1 LSYED
6 RTLICADCQTT
17 FVFSAAEQEFYAKKG
32 FTNDPKRCPE
42 CRAAK
47 KQRVGAGREPGAQR
61 QAYPAVCA
69 ACGKETQVPLSPA
82 TAARFIAA
90 IVIAKL
96 SPIAKP
102 YVRLRPEEAGVKL
115 LPLLL
120 LAIIKLRKRLS
131 PD

>member
-1 LSYED
+1 MSYED

-69 ACGKETQVPLSPA
+69 ACGKETQVPFEPRNGRPVYCSDCYSK
-82 TAARFIAA
+82 
-90 IVIAKL
+90 V
-96 SPIAKP
+96 KP
-102 YVRLRPEEAGVKL
+102 NR
-115 LPLLL
+115 
-120 LAIIKLRKRLS
+120 
-131 PD
+131 